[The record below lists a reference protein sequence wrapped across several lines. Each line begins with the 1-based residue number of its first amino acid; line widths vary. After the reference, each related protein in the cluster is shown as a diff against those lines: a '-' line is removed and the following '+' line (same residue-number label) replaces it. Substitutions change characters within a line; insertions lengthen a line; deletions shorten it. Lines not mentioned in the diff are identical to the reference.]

1 MAKSAAVGVDV
12 AAVEAHL
19 ARYAVSCPLCKAV
32 DRLGVGQQPCTIGSS
47 NGAKDTIE
55 AIMVVCTRCG
65 LLMPL
70 AADIIAASAA
80 PEEKAA

>member
-1 MAKSAAVGVDV
+1 
-12 AAVEAHL
+12 
-19 ARYAVSCPLCKAV
+19 
-32 DRLGVGQQPCTIGSS
+32 
-47 NGAKDTIE
+47 
-55 AIMVVCTRCG
+55 MVVCTRCG